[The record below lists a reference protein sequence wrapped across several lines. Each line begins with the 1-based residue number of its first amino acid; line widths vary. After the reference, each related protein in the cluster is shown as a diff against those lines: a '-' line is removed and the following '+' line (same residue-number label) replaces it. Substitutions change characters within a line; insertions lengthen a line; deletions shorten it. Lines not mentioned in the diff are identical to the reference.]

1 MRGHPVSL
9 SLAPRRGS
17 TSFVPSLLIL
27 HSLFVVLL
35 WTPVCHG
42 LVEGLYC
49 GVDNCYDVLGIT
61 RDATR
66 GVISKAYRSL
76 AKKHHPD
83 MFRLEEEKAENSLIF
98 QQIANAYEI
107 LKDEESRADYDYM
120 LDNPDEMYRHYYR
133 YYKRR
138 VSPKVDVRIVIAVTI
153 TLISIVQYYGA
164 WQRYHEAI
172 DYLARN
178 PKYRLAAL
186 EVAKDE
192 GMVDTT
198 KKRGKERKDKS
209 TLREEEEALI
219 RNVIENK
226 MDIKGAHRKPSMCD
240 ILWVQMILLPVT
252 IVKYIVWWVSWIW
265 RFNIKKEPYGKEEQ
279 IYLICSNMKI
289 SLSAWDSLEDD
300 QQEKY
305 LKRQLWI
312 KAKWLEFKTEQEEEA
327 RIKMAESNRHKQY
340 RRYMKNHGPGRM
352 TFED

>member
-1 MRGHPVSL
+1 MLRTCL
-9 SLAPRRGS
+9 MLLLTMAPA
-17 TSFVPSLLIL
+17 
-27 HSLFVVLL
+27 
-35 WTPVCHG
+35 CHG

-49 GVDNCYDVLGIT
+49 GVENCYDVLGIT
-61 RDATR
+61 RDANR
-66 GVISKAYRSL
+66 GAISKAYRSL
-76 AKKHHPD
+76 ARKHHPD
-83 MFRLEEEKAENSLIF
+83 MFKGEVEKAENALIF
-98 QQIANAYEI
+98 QKVANAYEI
-107 LKDEESRADYDYM
+107 LKDEESRTDYDYM

-133 YYKRR
+133 YYRRR

-265 RFNIKKEPYGKEEQ
+265 R
-279 IYLICSNMKI
+279 CNMKI